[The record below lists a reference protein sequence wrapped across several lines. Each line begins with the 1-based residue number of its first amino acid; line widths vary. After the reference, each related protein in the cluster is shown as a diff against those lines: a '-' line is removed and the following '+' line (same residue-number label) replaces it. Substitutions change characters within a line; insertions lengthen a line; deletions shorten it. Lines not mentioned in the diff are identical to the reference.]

1 MEFSFSN
8 IAILSVA
15 VIVTILLF
23 FAIFWEK
30 LYHLSRKIYHYAAY
44 AYGLLMISMIS
55 IVIYKENKDS
65 INQAIHFVVDKMLFV
80 SAISFFIFG
89 IFGTCHLLYKFSPE
103 AKDSDMKEKR
113 DKALLIIGIALGI
126 CNFAISM
133 IIFEIYPLDEFL
145 NKIDRLSRESGFAD
159 GYSVNLMA
167 AVSCWTA
174 IPFLYGILR
183 RYLASRNGA
192 GAVISADD

>member
-1 MEFSFSN
+1 MEVSFSN
-8 IAILSVA
+8 IAILFA
-15 VIVTILLF
+15 ATLAITLLLM
-23 FAIFWEK
+23 AIFWEK
-30 LYHLSRKIYHYAAY
+30 IYNVSRKIVRYASY
-44 AYGLLMISMIS
+44 AYGIFLILLVSS
-55 IVIYKENKDS
+55 VIYKENKDS
-65 INQAIHFVVDKMLFV
+65 INQAIHFVIEKMLFV
-80 SAISFFIFG
+80 SGLSFFILG
-89 IFGTCHLLYKFSPE
+89 IFCTCHLVYKFSPE

-133 IIFEIYPLDEFL
+133 SIFAIYPLDEFL

-159 GYSVNLMA
+159 GYSFNLMA

-183 RYLASRNGA
+183 RYLASRNGT
-192 GAVISADD
+192 GAVISAND